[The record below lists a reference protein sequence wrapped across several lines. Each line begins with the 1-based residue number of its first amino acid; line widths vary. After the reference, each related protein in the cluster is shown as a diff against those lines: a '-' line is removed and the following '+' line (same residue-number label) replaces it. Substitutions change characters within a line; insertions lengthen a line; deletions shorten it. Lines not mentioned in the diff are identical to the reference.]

1 MNNTISQQQYRILQD
16 HEIIQVGDEYKS
28 RDYSWLTC
36 MYSIGSTPKEK
47 IDNEIIFSFRR
58 PLPIMPGYRYLEASD
73 VIQEGDECWCSS
85 CEAWETTVAAGDTPK
100 MYNRAYR
107 RKLEVP
113 KPTVDPGKGYRLLA
127 DDEVIKEGDEYL
139 SYQNDWRYSFS
150 VGSTPKSQE
159 LWYRRKLEVPKPT
172 VDPGKGYR
180 LLADD
185 EVIKEG
191 DECWCSFFKAW
202 ETTVAAGGTPK
213 IYNRAYRRKIEQS
226 IINNTKPIIINDVE
240 VIVTNMKEGF
250 TQDVIVNINKNTW
263 SSVDGCFVSYR
274 QYNDVIDIVY
284 DIRKIGF
291 TGRIILPAL

>member
-16 HEIIQVGDEYKS
+16 HETLQNGDEWSNPFCGYPDWEQDDSDYKQN
-28 RDYSWLTC
+28 RTVANA
-36 MYSIGSTPKEK
+36 K
-47 IDNEIIFSFRR
+47 ICHCNSKLQYRR
-58 PLPIMPGYRYLEASD
+58 PLPIMPGYRYLVAGD
-73 VIQEGDECWCSS
+73 VVMEGDE
-85 CEAWETTVAAGDTPK
+85 
-100 MYNRAYR
+100 YNSIVNWYPSISINCPITIQDVGTYR
-107 RKLEVP
+107 RKLEAP
-113 KPTVDPGKGYRLLA
+113 KPMVDPGEGYRLL
-127 DDEVIKEGDEYL
+127 K
-139 SYQNDWRYSFS
+139 
-150 VGSTPKSQE
+150 
-159 LWYRRKLEVPKPT
+159 
-172 VDPGKGYR
+172 
-180 LLADD
+180 DD

-202 ETTVAAGGTPK
+202 ETTVAAGDTPK
-213 IYNRAYRRKIEQS
+213 RYNRAYRRKLEQS